1 MCIRDRIYC
10 AQNQLGK
17 PYVYGATG
25 MSSFDCSGLTYY
37 AFRQISI
44 TLPRTAQSQGYDSDF
59 QQISSVSNLERGDL
73 VFFNTVSDSDQCD
86 HTGIYLGDGWFIHAS
101 SGQDRVV
108 VSTLA
113 SGYYNRVFSWGRRVL
128 G

>member
-1 MCIRDRIYC
+1 MTTTSVRS
-10 AQNQLGK
+10 AAS
-17 PYVYGATG
+17 PT
-25 MSSFDCSGLTYY
+25 SS
-37 AFRQISI
+37 A
-44 TLPRTAQSQGYDSDF
+44 A
-59 QQISSVSNLERGDL
+59 DL

-101 SGQDRVV
+101 SGSGRVV

-128 G
+128 